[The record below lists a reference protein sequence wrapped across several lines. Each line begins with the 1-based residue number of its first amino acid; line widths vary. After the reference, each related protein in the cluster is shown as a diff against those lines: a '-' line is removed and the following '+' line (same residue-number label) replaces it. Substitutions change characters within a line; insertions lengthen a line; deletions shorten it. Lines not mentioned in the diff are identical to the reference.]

1 MGPYK
6 NDGNYIRRD
15 EQRALSFL
23 ARYPKPGGVL
33 TPFYLGM
40 VVPAI
45 TGRHTYIGDFLW
57 SVPNYKQ
64 RFAQTFNLFKWPE
77 TDSAAWAFVRST
89 GARFVLT
96 DCHGHAGGLVK
107 KLTPISR
114 AVYPF
119 GCATVLQ
126 LY

>member
-1 MGPYK
+1 M
-6 NDGNYIRRD
+6 
-15 EQRALSFL
+15 
-23 ARYPKPGGVL
+23 
-33 TPFYLGM
+33 
-40 VVPAI
+40 PAI

-77 TDSAAWAFVRST
+77 TNTAAWAFVRST
-89 GARFVLT
+89 GARFVLD

-114 AVYPF
+114 AIYPF
-119 GCATVLQ
+119 GCSTVLQ